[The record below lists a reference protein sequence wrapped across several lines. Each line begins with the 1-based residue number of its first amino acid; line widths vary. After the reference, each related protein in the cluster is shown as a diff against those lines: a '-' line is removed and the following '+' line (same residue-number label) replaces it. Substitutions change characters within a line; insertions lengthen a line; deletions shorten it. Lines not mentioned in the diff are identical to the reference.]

1 LATYTYQVDLDLLV
15 NILDFAGTFAFALV
29 GARIAADRGLDYG
42 GIAFIAATA
51 SLAGGTLRNLLLGE
65 RPPWV
70 LHSWLFAGVLIAVV
84 ITLAIK
90 RTTPV
95 GRFVLTLDTLGLAVC
110 SVSGAQFA
118 LTHGAPFIAA
128 VMLGLIGA
136 VTGGLLRDV
145 LCQVEPVLL
154 HRETIGTSCLA
165 GSLVY
170 VTGDY
175 FEANSAF
182 VALSAGL
189 VVIIV
194 RELSIRFNW
203 HLPKVGAR

>member
-1 LATYTYQVDLDLLV
+1 MDLELLVILLDL
-15 NILDFAGTFAFALV
+15 AGTFAFALV
-29 GARIAADRGLDYG
+29 GARVAANKGLDYG
-42 GIAFIAATA
+42 GIAFVAAIA

-70 LHSWLFAGVLIAVV
+70 LHGWLFLGVLLAVA
-84 ITLAIK
+84 ITLSMR
-90 RTTPV
+90 RTTAV
-95 GRFVLTLDTLGLAVC
+95 GRFVLTLDTIGLAVS

-118 LTHGAPFIAA
+118 LTQGAPFASA
-128 VMLGLIGA
+128 VILGLIGA

-170 VTGDY
+170 VSCDY
-175 FEANSAF
+175 FGVNQIFSVVLASA
-182 VALSAGL
+182 
-189 VVIIV
+189 VVILV
-194 RELSIRFNW
+194 RELSIKFDW
-203 HLPKVGAR
+203 HLPKVGGRG

>member
-1 LATYTYQVDLDLLV
+1 MDLDLLV
-15 NILDFAGTFAFALV
+15 NLLDLAGTFAFALV
-29 GARIAADRGLDYG
+29 GARIAADKGLDYG
-42 GIAFIAATA
+42 GIAFIAAIA
-51 SLAGGTLRNLLLGE
+51 SLSGGTFRNLLLGE

-70 LHSWLFAGVLIAVV
+70 LHTWLFAGVTIAVV

-95 GRFVLTLDTLGLAVC
+95 GRFVLTLDTIGLAVC
-110 SVSGAQFA
+110 SISGAQFA
-118 LTHGAPFIAA
+118 LTHGAPFLAA
-128 VMLGLIGA
+128 VVLGLIGA
-136 VTGGLLRDV
+136 VTGGLFRDV

-175 FEANSAF
+175 FNANSGLL
-182 VALSAGL
+182 ALIAGL
-189 VVIIV
+189 VVVLV
-194 RELSIRFNW
+194 REFSIRFDW

>member
-1 LATYTYQVDLDLLV
+1 VDLELLV
-15 NILDFAGTFAFALV
+15 NILDLAGTFAFALV
-29 GARIAADRGLDYG
+29 GARIAADKGLDYG
-42 GIAFIAATA
+42 GIAFIAAIA
-51 SLAGGTLRNLLLGE
+51 SLSGGTFRNILLGE

-70 LHSWLFAGVLIAVV
+70 LHTWLFAGVVIAVL

-90 RTTPV
+90 RTSPV
-95 GRFVLTLDTLGLAVC
+95 GRFVLTLDTIGLAVC

-118 LTHGAPFIAA
+118 LTHGAPFLAA
-128 VMLGLIGA
+128 VILGLIGA

-175 FEANSAF
+175 FELNSGF

-194 RELSIRFNW
+194 RELSIRFDW
-203 HLPKVGAR
+203 HLPKVGIR

>member
-1 LATYTYQVDLDLLV
+1 MDLELLVILLDL
-15 NILDFAGTFAFALV
+15 AGTFAFALV
-29 GARIAADRGLDYG
+29 GARVAANKGLDYG
-42 GIAFIAATA
+42 GIAFVAAIA

-70 LHSWLFAGVLIAVV
+70 LHGWLFLGVLLAVT
-84 ITLAIK
+84 ITLSMR
-90 RTTPV
+90 RTTAV
-95 GRFVLTLDTLGLAVC
+95 GRFVLTLDTIGLAVS

-118 LTHGAPFIAA
+118 LTQGAPFASA
-128 VMLGLIGA
+128 VILGLIGA

-170 VTGDY
+170 VSCDY
-175 FEANSAF
+175 FGVNQIFSVVLAS
-182 VALSAGL
+182 G
-189 VVIIV
+189 VVILV
-194 RELSIRFNW
+194 RELSIKFDW
-203 HLPKVGAR
+203 HLPKVGGRG

>member
-1 LATYTYQVDLDLLV
+1 MDLELLV
-15 NILDFAGTFAFALV
+15 NLLDLAGTFAFALV
-29 GARIAADRGLDYG
+29 GARIAADKGLDYG
-42 GIAFIAATA
+42 GIAFIAAIA
-51 SLAGGTLRNLLLGE
+51 SLSGGTFRNLLLGE

-70 LHSWLFAGVLIAVV
+70 LHTWLFAGVVIAVL

-90 RTTPV
+90 RTSPV
-95 GRFVLTLDTLGLAVC
+95 GRFVLTLDTIGLAVC

-118 LTHGAPFIAA
+118 LTHGAPFVAA
-128 VMLGLIGA
+128 VFLGLIGA
-136 VTGGLLRDV
+136 VTGGLLRDI

-175 FEANSAF
+175 FELNSGF

-194 RELSIRFNW
+194 RELSIRFDW

>member
-1 LATYTYQVDLDLLV
+1 VDLELLV
-15 NILDFAGTFAFALV
+15 NLLDLAGTFAFALV
-29 GARIAADRGLDYG
+29 GARIAADKGLDYG
-42 GIAFIAATA
+42 GIAFIAAIA
-51 SLAGGTLRNLLLGE
+51 SLSGGTFRNLLMGE

-70 LHSWLFAGVLIAVV
+70 LHTWLFAGVVIAVL
-84 ITLAIK
+84 ITLAIQ
-90 RTTPV
+90 RTRPV
-95 GRFVLTLDTLGLAVC
+95 GRVGLTLDTLGLAFC

-118 LTHGAPFIAA
+118 LTNGAPFLAA
-128 VMLGLIGA
+128 VVLGLIGA

-175 FEANSAF
+175 FELNSGF
-182 VALSAGL
+182 VAISAGL

-194 RELSIRFNW
+194 RELSIRFDW

>member
-1 LATYTYQVDLDLLV
+1 MDLELLV
-15 NILDFAGTFAFALV
+15 NILDLAGTFAFALV
-29 GARIAADRGLDYG
+29 GARIAADKGLDYG
-42 GIAFIAATA
+42 GIAFIAAIA
-51 SLAGGTLRNLLLGE
+51 SLSGGTFRNLLLGE

-70 LHSWLFAGVLIAVV
+70 LHTWLFAGVVIAVL

-90 RTTPV
+90 RTSPV
-95 GRFVLTLDTLGLAVC
+95 GRFVLTLDTIGLAVC

-118 LTHGAPFIAA
+118 LTHGAPFLAA
-128 VMLGLIGA
+128 VILGLIGA

-175 FEANSAF
+175 FELNSGF

-194 RELSIRFNW
+194 RELSIRFDW

>member
-1 LATYTYQVDLDLLV
+1 VDLDLLV
-15 NILDFAGTFAFALV
+15 NILDLVGTFAFALV
-29 GARIAADRGLDYG
+29 GARIAADKGLDYG
-42 GIAFIAATA
+42 GIAFIAAIA
-51 SLAGGTLRNLLLGE
+51 SLSGGTFRNLLLGE

-70 LHSWLFAGVLIAVV
+70 LSTWLFAGVAIAVV
-84 ITLAIK
+84 ITLGIK
-90 RTTPV
+90 RTSPV
-95 GRFVLTLDTLGLAVC
+95 GRFVLTLDTIGLAVC

-118 LTHGAPFIAA
+118 LTNGAPFIAA
-128 VMLGLIGA
+128 VFLGLIGA

-175 FEANSAF
+175 FELNSGF

-194 RELSIRFNW
+194 RELSIRFDW

>member
-1 LATYTYQVDLDLLV
+1 MDLDLLV
-15 NILDFAGTFAFALV
+15 NLLDLAGTFAFALV
-29 GARIAADRGLDYG
+29 GARIAADKGLDYG
-42 GIAFIAATA
+42 GIAFIAAVA
-51 SLAGGTLRNLLLGE
+51 SLSGGTFRNILLGQ

-70 LHSWLFAGVLIAVV
+70 LHTWLFAGVAIAVL
-84 ITLAIK
+84 ITLAMK

-95 GRFVLTLDTLGLAVC
+95 GRFVLSLDTIGLAVC

-118 LTHGAPFIAA
+118 LTHGAPFVASVI
-128 VMLGLIGA
+128 LGLIGA

-170 VTGDY
+170 VTGDF
-175 FEANSAF
+175 FELNSGLL
-182 VALSAGL
+182 ALLAGL
-189 VVIIV
+189 VVILV
-194 RELSIRFNW
+194 RELSIRFD
-203 HLPKVGAR
+203 

>member
-1 LATYTYQVDLDLLV
+1 MDLELLV
-15 NILDFAGTFAFALV
+15 NLLDLAGTFAFALV
-29 GARIAADRGLDYG
+29 GARIAADKGLDYG
-42 GIAFIAATA
+42 GIAFIAAIA
-51 SLAGGTLRNLLLGE
+51 SLSGGTFRNLLLGE

-70 LHSWLFAGVLIAVV
+70 LHTWLFAGVVIAVL
-84 ITLAIK
+84 ITLAIQ
-90 RTTPV
+90 RTSPV
-95 GRFVLTLDTLGLAVC
+95 GRLVLTLDTIGLAVC

-118 LTHGAPFIAA
+118 LTHGAPFVAA
-128 VMLGLIGA
+128 VFLGLIGA

-175 FEANSAF
+175 FELNSGF
-182 VALSAGL
+182 VALSAGF

-194 RELSIRFNW
+194 RELSIRFDW

>member
-1 LATYTYQVDLDLLV
+1 M
-15 NILDFAGTFAFALV
+15 
-29 GARIAADRGLDYG
+29 
-42 GIAFIAATA
+42 
-51 SLAGGTLRNLLLGE
+51 
-65 RPPWV
+65 
-70 LHSWLFAGVLIAVV
+70 
-84 ITLAIK
+84 
-90 RTTPV
+90 
-95 GRFVLTLDTLGLAVC
+95 
-110 SVSGAQFA
+110 
-118 LTHGAPFIAA
+118 AA
-128 VMLGLIGA
+128 VFLGLIGA

-175 FEANSAF
+175 FELNSGF

-194 RELSIRFNW
+194 RELSIRFDW

>member
-1 LATYTYQVDLDLLV
+1 VDLDLLV
-15 NILDFAGTFAFALV
+15 NILDLVGTFAFALV
-29 GARIAADRGLDYG
+29 GARIAADKGLDYG
-42 GIAFIAATA
+42 GIAFIAAIA
-51 SLAGGTLRNLLLGE
+51 SLSGGTFRNLLLGE
-65 RPPWV
+65 QPPWV
-70 LHSWLFAGVLIAVV
+70 LSTWLFAGVAIAVV

-90 RTTPV
+90 RTSPV
-95 GRFVLTLDTLGLAVC
+95 GRFVLTLDTIGLAVC

-118 LTHGAPFIAA
+118 LTNGAPFLAA
-128 VMLGLIGA
+128 VFIGLIGA

-165 GSLVY
+165 GSLAY

-175 FEANSAF
+175 FELNSGF
-182 VALSAGL
+182 VALAAGL

-194 RELSIRFNW
+194 RELSIRFDW

>member
-1 LATYTYQVDLDLLV
+1 VDLDLLV
-15 NILDFAGTFAFALV
+15 NLLDLAGTFAFALV
-29 GARIAADRGLDYG
+29 GARIAADKGLDYG
-42 GIAFIAATA
+42 GIAFIAAIA
-51 SLAGGTLRNLLLGE
+51 SLSGGTFRNLLLGQ

-70 LHSWLFAGVLIAVV
+70 LHTWLFAGVVIAVL
-84 ITLAIK
+84 ITLAMK

-95 GRFVLTLDTLGLAVC
+95 GRFVLSLDTIGLAVC

-118 LTHGAPFIAA
+118 LTHGAPFVGSVI
-128 VMLGLIGA
+128 LGLIGA
-136 VTGGLLRDV
+136 VTGGLFRDV

-154 HRETIGTSCLA
+154 HRETVGTSCLA

-175 FEANSAF
+175 FGANSGF
-182 VALSAGL
+182 LALAAGL
-189 VVIIV
+189 VVILV
-194 RELSIRFNW
+194 RELSIRFDW

>member
-1 LATYTYQVDLDLLV
+1 MDLDLLV
-15 NILDFAGTFAFALV
+15 NLLDLAGTFAFALV
-29 GARIAADRGLDYG
+29 GARIAADKGLDYG
-42 GIAFIAATA
+42 GIAFIAAIA
-51 SLAGGTLRNLLLGE
+51 SLSGGTLRNILLGQ

-70 LHSWLFAGVLIAVV
+70 LHTWLFAGVAIAVL
-84 ITLAIK
+84 ITLAMK

-95 GRFVLTLDTLGLAVC
+95 GRFVLLLDSIGLAVC

-128 VMLGLIGA
+128 VILGLISA

-154 HRETIGTSCLA
+154 HRETVGTSCLA

-170 VTGDY
+170 VTGDSLNT
-175 FEANSAF
+175 NSGLLAI
-182 VALSAGL
+182 LAGL
-189 VVIIV
+189 TVIVV
-194 RELSIRFNW
+194 RELSIKFDW

>member
-1 LATYTYQVDLDLLV
+1 MDLELLVTILDL
-15 NILDFAGTFAFALV
+15 AGTFAFALV
-29 GARIAADRGLDYG
+29 GARIAANKGLDYG
-42 GIAFIAATA
+42 GIAFIAAIA
-51 SLAGGTLRNLLLGE
+51 SLAGGTFRNLLLGE

-70 LHSWLFAGVLIAVV
+70 LHGWLFLGVLLAVA
-84 ITLAIK
+84 ITLSIK

-95 GRFVLTLDTLGLAVC
+95 GRFVLTLDTIGLAVS

-118 LTHGAPFIAA
+118 LTQGAPFASA
-128 VMLGLIGA
+128 VILGLIGA

-170 VTGDY
+170 VSCDY
-175 FEANSAF
+175 FGVNEILS
-182 VALSAGL
+182 VALASA
-189 VVIIV
+189 VVIVV
-194 RELSIRFNW
+194 RELSIKFDW
-203 HLPKVGAR
+203 HLPKVGGR

>member
-1 LATYTYQVDLDLLV
+1 VDLDLLV
-15 NILDFAGTFAFALV
+15 NLLDLAGTFAFALV
-29 GARIAADRGLDYG
+29 GARIAADKGLDYG
-42 GIAFIAATA
+42 GIAFIAAIA
-51 SLAGGTLRNLLLGE
+51 SLSGGTFRNLLLGQ

-70 LHSWLFAGVLIAVV
+70 LHTWLFAGVVIAVL
-84 ITLAIK
+84 ITLAAK

-95 GRFVLTLDTLGLAVC
+95 GRFVLSLDTIGLAVC

-118 LTHGAPFIAA
+118 LTHGAPFVGSVI
-128 VMLGLIGA
+128 LGLIGA
-136 VTGGLLRDV
+136 VTGGLFRDV

-170 VTGDY
+170 VTGDH
-175 FEANSAF
+175 FGANSGF
-182 VALSAGL
+182 LALGAGL
-189 VVIIV
+189 VVILV
-194 RELSIRFNW
+194 RELSIRFDW

>member
-1 LATYTYQVDLDLLV
+1 MDLELLV
-15 NILDFAGTFAFALV
+15 NILDLAGTFAFALV
-29 GARIAADRGLDYG
+29 GARIAADKGLDYG
-42 GIAFIAATA
+42 GIAFIAAIA
-51 SLAGGTLRNLLLGE
+51 SLSGGTFRNLLLGD

-70 LHSWLFAGVLIAVV
+70 LHTWLFAGVVIAVL

-90 RTTPV
+90 RTSPV
-95 GRFVLTLDTLGLAVC
+95 GRFVLTLDTIGLAVC

-118 LTHGAPFIAA
+118 LTHGAPFVAA
-128 VMLGLIGA
+128 VFLGLIGA

-165 GSLVY
+165 GSLFY

-175 FEANSAF
+175 FELNSGF

-194 RELSIRFNW
+194 RELSIRFDW
-203 HLPKVGAR
+203 HLPKVGSR

>member
-1 LATYTYQVDLDLLV
+1 MDLDLLV
-15 NILDFAGTFAFALV
+15 NLLDLAGTFAFALV
-29 GARIAADRGLDYG
+29 GARIAANKGLDYG
-42 GIAFIAATA
+42 GIAFIAAIA
-51 SLAGGTLRNLLLGE
+51 SLAGGTFRNLLLGQ

-70 LHSWLFAGVLIAVV
+70 LHGWLFLGVLLAVV
-84 ITLAIK
+84 ITLSMK

-95 GRFVLTLDTLGLAVC
+95 GRFALSLDTIGLAVC

-118 LTHGAPFIAA
+118 LIQGAPFAA
-128 VMLGLIGA
+128 SVILGLIGA

-170 VTGDY
+170 VSCDFYGVN
-175 FEANSAF
+175 ELISA
-182 VALSAGL
+182 ALGSF
-189 VVIIV
+189 VVILV
-194 RELSIRFNW
+194 RELSIKFDW
-203 HLPKVGAR
+203 HLPKVGGK

>member
-1 LATYTYQVDLDLLV
+1 MDLDLLV
-15 NILDFAGTFAFALV
+15 NLLDLAGTFAFALV
-29 GARIAADRGLDYG
+29 GARIAADKGLDYG
-42 GIAFIAATA
+42 GIAFIAAIA
-51 SLAGGTLRNLLLGE
+51 SLSGGTFRNLILGQ

-70 LHSWLFAGVLIAVV
+70 LHTWLFAGVAIAVL
-84 ITLAIK
+84 ITLAMK

-95 GRFVLTLDTLGLAVC
+95 GRFVLSLDTIGLAVC

-118 LTHGAPFIAA
+118 LTHGAPFVGSVI
-128 VMLGLIGA
+128 LGLIGA
-136 VTGGLLRDV
+136 VTGGLFRDV

-175 FEANSAF
+175 FGANSGF
-182 VALSAGL
+182 LALAAGL
-189 VVIIV
+189 VVILV
-194 RELSIRFNW
+194 RELSIRFDW

>member
-1 LATYTYQVDLDLLV
+1 MDLDLLV
-15 NILDFAGTFAFALV
+15 NLLDLAGTFAFALV
-29 GARIAADRGLDYG
+29 GARIAADKGLDYG
-42 GIAFIAATA
+42 GIAFIAAIA
-51 SLAGGTLRNLLLGE
+51 SLSGGTFRNLLLGQ

-70 LHSWLFAGVLIAVV
+70 LHTWLFAGVVIAVL
-84 ITLAIK
+84 ITLAMK

-95 GRFVLTLDTLGLAVC
+95 GRFVLSLDTIGLAVC

-118 LTHGAPFIAA
+118 LTHGAPFVGSVI
-128 VMLGLIGA
+128 LGLIGA
-136 VTGGLLRDV
+136 VTGGLFRDV

-175 FEANSAF
+175 FGANSGF
-182 VALSAGL
+182 LALTAGL
-189 VVIIV
+189 VVILV
-194 RELSIRFNW
+194 RELSIRFDW

>member
-1 LATYTYQVDLDLLV
+1 MDLELLV
-15 NILDFAGTFAFALV
+15 NLLDLAGTFAFALV
-29 GARIAADRGLDYG
+29 GARIAADKGLDYG
-42 GIAFIAATA
+42 GIAFIAAIA
-51 SLAGGTLRNLLLGE
+51 SLSGGTLRNILLGQ

-70 LHSWLFAGVLIAVV
+70 LHTWLFAGVAIAVL
-84 ITLAIK
+84 ITLAMK

-95 GRFVLTLDTLGLAVC
+95 GRFVLLLDSIGLAVC

-128 VMLGLIGA
+128 VILGLISA

-154 HRETIGTSCLA
+154 HRETVGTSCLA

-170 VTGDY
+170 VTGD
-175 FEANSAF
+175 FLNTNSGLLAI
-182 VALSAGL
+182 LAGL
-189 VVIIV
+189 TVIVV
-194 RELSIRFNW
+194 RELSIKFDW

>member
-1 LATYTYQVDLDLLV
+1 MDLELLVTLLDLV
-15 NILDFAGTFAFALV
+15 GTFAFALV
-29 GARIAADRGLDYG
+29 GARIAANKGLDYG
-42 GIAFIAATA
+42 GIAFIAAVA

-70 LHSWLFAGVLIAVV
+70 LHGWLFLGVLLAVA
-84 ITLAIK
+84 ITLSIK

-95 GRFVLTLDTLGLAVC
+95 GRFVLTLDTIGLAVS

-118 LTHGAPFIAA
+118 LTQGAPFASA
-128 VMLGLIGA
+128 VILGLIGA

-170 VTGDY
+170 VSCDY
-175 FEANSAF
+175 FGVNQLFS
-182 VALSAGL
+182 VALASV
-189 VVIIV
+189 VVIVV
-194 RELSIRFNW
+194 RELSIKFDW
-203 HLPKVGAR
+203 HLPKVGGR